1 MLGALHN
8 GGCRDNP
15 LPAIVLS
22 KLLYGLLVM
31 QLVFLVKRRHTS
43 VRHYIHRLSS
53 KRPISF
59 LINSHKDVD
68 IHYVDF
74 IPVVRNH
81 LRALEKIQILMMV
94 FEKIVSI
101 YFFRYDL
108 AVKIIEFRSFRF
120 LKFLYC
126 FQCLFVFPVCN
137 ILIRIYNYFFF
148 MKNKWR
154 IIRGCT

>member
-1 MLGALHN
+1 MN
-8 GGCRDNP
+8 
-15 LPAIVLS
+15 
-22 KLLYGLLVM
+22 
-31 QLVFLVKRRHTS
+31 
-43 VRHYIHRLSS
+43 
-53 KRPISF
+53 
-59 LINSHKDVD
+59 
-68 IHYVDF
+68 
-74 IPVVRNH
+74 
-81 LRALEKIQILMMV
+81 V
-94 FEKIVSI
+94 FEKVVSI

-154 IIRGCT
+154 IIRGCTQIWNFSSSIQLNSSNVSAENKRDIELNTSREILYLRAAMYYLFIIHKGGRVQELECGQGGGTRQGGQVDNGTVLC